1 MSSRIWREAEHH
13 ETIAF
18 ERSPLL
24 VPVRRQPIG
33 RPAWFMIGIVVGIA
47 IEALAR

>member
-1 MSSRIWREAEHH
+1 MSDRIWREAEHH

-24 VPVRRQPIG
+24 TPMRRRPIG
-33 RPAWFMIGIVVGIA
+33 RPAWFAIGVAIGVA
-47 IEALAR
+47 IEALLR